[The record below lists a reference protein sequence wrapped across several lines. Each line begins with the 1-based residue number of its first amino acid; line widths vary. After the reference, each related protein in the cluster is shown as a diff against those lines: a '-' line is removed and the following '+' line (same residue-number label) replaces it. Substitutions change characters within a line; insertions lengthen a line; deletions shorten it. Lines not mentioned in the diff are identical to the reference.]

1 MLLMSP
7 QHSPNKGGI
16 RSAISQ
22 LIPNGAVVVE
32 LGDRIGLDS
41 LEDKFKILTFD
52 SNDTNIPFSNSDKHV
67 HIPIVASRIGSTE
80 WYDSEI
86 LGRSLPKRYDLL
98 FVNGPQGGYGKF
110 GLLENISLFNTE
122 IPIIINDT
130 IRENEAGIAREL
142 AYKLNRPLYVFW
154 NFSIISPSLLS
165 RLQIATIQ
173 REAIRVLEGEND
185 SYLNGFFSSIEP
197 LRAINR
203 QEWHER
209 IPGFKNKNEAY
220 FRLKSS
226 KSYLIGKLLTSP
238 FRLIYRFFD
247 RK

>member
-1 MLLMSP
+1 MSP

-41 LEDKFKILTFD
+41 LEDKFQILTFD
-52 SNDTNIPFSNSDKHV
+52 SNDSNISFSNSDKHM
-67 HIPIVASRIGSTE
+67 HIPIVTSQISGTE
-80 WYDSEI
+80 WYDSEK
-86 LGRSLPKRYDLL
+86 LGRSLPKHYDLL
-98 FVNGPQGGYGKF
+98 FVNGPQGRYGKY
-110 GLLENISLFNTE
+110 GLLENINLFNSE

-142 AYKLNRPLYVFW
+142 AYKLNRPMYVFW

-165 RLQIATIQ
+165 RLQIATVQ

-185 SYLNGFFSSIEP
+185 SYLSGFFSSTKP
-197 LRAINR
+197 LRTINR

-209 IPGFKNKNEAY
+209 IPGYKNKNEAY
-220 FRLKSS
+220 IRLKSS
-226 KSYLIGKLLTSP
+226 KSYQIGILLTSP
-238 FRLIYRFFD
+238 FRFFSRFFG
-247 RK
+247 RR